1 MPRKKRVAP
10 KQSLSDLRHDEEA
23 VDAVRKVWNDPTK
36 MRPSAGD
43 FEAILAQS
51 RKELQEQESK
61 RATYEEMY
69 ERTNRAMSSR
79 RGCLSTLSALVVLVA
94 IFGILA

>member
-10 KQSLSDLRHDEEA
+10 KQSLSDLLHDEEA
-23 VDAVRKVWNDPTK
+23 VDAVRKVWNDPSKT
-36 MRPSAGD
+36 RPSAGD

-51 RKELQEQESK
+51 RKELREQE
-61 RATYEEMY
+61 RERTTYEEMY

-79 RGCLSTLSALVVLVA
+79 RGCLSTLSALVIMVTIL
-94 IFGILA
+94 GILA